1 MRVTTGD
8 SVLWALINFK
18 KNPGVALRL
27 KGPRFATVNK
37 SFKVTVIDGETRKPV
52 EGATVGSQKTDKNGE
67 AVITFKTSGK
77 EHLKAEYPDKY
88 VRSNGLTVTVS

>member
-27 KGPRFATVNK
+27 KGPLFATVNK
-37 SFKVTVIDGETRKPV
+37 PFKVTVIDGETHEPV
-52 EGATVGSQKTDKNGE
+52 EGATVGSQTTDNKGE
-67 AVITFKTSGK
+67 AVIMYTSTGGQY
-77 EHLKAEYPDKY
+77 LKADYPDKY
-88 VRSNGLTVTVS
+88 VRSNELTITVS